1 MDGDEGRSGEGGGG
15 GKQVENITSVGK
27 QRSNELI
34 VNYRETGVAR
44 ITDGTGCRCNSR
56 GTDFRVPLYET

>member
-1 MDGDEGRSGEGGGG
+1 MDGGEEARLGRA
-15 GKQVENITSVGK
+15 GKQVENITPE